1 MKLEQ
6 ISRDSGQIAVLGS
19 GPAVQA
25 LAALGLRAYYVSTDE
40 QARERAERLV
50 GAGFRVIF
58 FTEDLAA
65 ALAPLL
71 ERYRKSAVP
80 CLVTL
85 PEAERAKESSLSR
98 LKELVRRAVGTD
110 VFGQERSR

>member
-1 MKLEQ
+1 MRPEE

-25 LAALGLRAYYVSTDE
+25 LAALGLRAYHVSTDE
-40 QARERAERLV
+40 QAREKAESLV
-50 GAGFRVIF
+50 EAGFRVIF

-80 CLVTL
+80 CLVAL
-85 PEAERAKESSLSR
+85 PEAGKIRESSLRR

-110 VFGQERSR
+110 VFGQERN